1 MPLARRTLATAA
13 ASISSEKSIVPMTCE
28 RLAASVTN
36 GVACLLSSAQLYRRV
51 EESLVRAVDHAR
63 PPWPL
68 IHSSCWFS
76 RKRVARAGV
85 LYVWFLRELS
95 IAVGRLKNSGTW
107 RPDAWTRSA
116 RSIAAG
122 EKTPIH
128 RPPSEAKDF
137 CGAK

>member
-13 ASISSEKSIVPMTCE
+13 ASISSAKSIVPMTCE
-28 RLAASVTN
+28 RLAGSETN
-36 GVACLLSSAQLYRRV
+36 GVAYLDSSAQVYSRV
-51 EESLVRAVDHAR
+51 EESFVRAVDQLR

-95 IAVGRLKNSGTW
+95 IAVGRLKNSGM
-107 RPDAWTRSA
+107 
-116 RSIAAG
+116 
-122 EKTPIH
+122 
-128 RPPSEAKDF
+128 
-137 CGAK
+137 